1 MKKDA
6 GFDFSR
12 SNTQVNFI
20 LLITLACIMSVNIF
34 PGCQVQSEEY
44 RPGLIGIYYS
54 EPNFTSIKAITIL
67 TSLEQN
73 WNEEVDFETG
83 SSGVWNGYII
93 APVDGDISFHLETNK
108 IATLAIGKD
117 HQTESNQDQASTTLV
132 VQMEKNRIYPIR
144 VTFINGGQQS
154 DYGYFNIKWHWD
166 KQDLTS
172 IPVANIK
179 HSDQNLADLAWLSE
193 LDEEPV
199 DKSQFLTVPGK
210 HVIVYYE
217 PGRFAA
223 WPANNG
229 IWNWGDEILVGFLR
243 AFYKENKYHH
253 SIDRTKPS
261 QSVLARSLD
270 GGETWIVE
278 DPENY
283 IGDGSD
289 FVDLKNEINFTNP
302 NLAMRFTKKGFFTS
316 YTRGKSWDGPFKFPN
331 FKVGEITT
339 RTDYI
344 VNGQKN
350 CLFFLSAK
358 DKSVKATLQDRS
370 FCAQTTDGGKTIKF
384 ISWMAE
390 TDTIRSVMSSTV
402 RMSKSHL
409 ITALRRRY
417 DPTSDQKTT
426 LPKNYID
433 VHESLDNGKTWNFLH
448 KIAETDRG
456 MRNGNPPSLVK
467 LPDGRICVTYGY
479 RNIPYSI
486 RARISADKGKT
497 WSKEILLRDDA
508 RKFDI
513 GYTQSVVREDGNIV
527 TLYYYTT
534 EAKKEMHIAA
544 TIWDPDNVK

>member
-1 MKKDA
+1 MIVIA
-6 GFDFSR
+6 
-12 SNTQVNFI
+12 
-20 LLITLACIMSVNIF
+20 ITFFAC
-34 PGCQVQSEEY
+34 QQSDSQY
-44 RPGLIGIYYS
+44 KPGLVGIYYS
-54 EPNFTSIKAITIL
+54 EPNLTSIKAITVL

-73 WNEEVDFETG
+73 WNEEIDFETG
-83 SSGVWNGYII
+83 SSGIWHGYII
-93 APVDGDISFHLETNK
+93 APANGDISFYLETNK
-108 IATLAIGKD
+108 IAILAIGKD
-117 HQTESNQDQASTTLV
+117 YQTESNQDQASTILS
-132 VQMEKNRIYPIR
+132 VQMEKDRAYPIR
-144 VTFINGGQQS
+144 VKFYNDGKKS
-154 DYGYFNIKWHWD
+154 DYGYFNIKWKWD
-166 KQDLTS
+166 KREVTS

-179 HSDQNLADLAWLSE
+179 HSDQDLEELAWLSE
-193 LDEEPV
+193 LDQDPV

-210 HVIVYYE
+210 HVIIYYE
-217 PGRFAA
+217 PGRFGA

-229 IWNWGDEILVGFLR
+229 IWNWGDEILVGFLK
-243 AFYKENKYHH
+243 AHYKENQFHH
-253 SIDRTKPS
+253 SIDRSKPS

-270 GGETWIVE
+270 GGATWTIE
-278 DPENY
+278 DPENFVR
-283 IGDGSD
+283 DGNE
-289 FVDLKNEINFTNP
+289 FVEMRNEINFTNP

-331 FKVGEITT
+331 FHVGEIST

-344 VNGQKN
+344 VNGQNN
-350 CLFFLSAK
+350 CLLFLSAK

-402 RMSKSHL
+402 RMSESHL

-417 DPTSDQKTT
+417 DPPSDQKKM
-426 LPKNYID
+426 LPQNYID
-433 VHESLDNGKTWNFLH
+433 IHESLDNGKTWNYLY
-448 KIAETDRG
+448 KIADTDRG

-486 RARISADKGKT
+486 RARISGDKGKT
-497 WSKEILLRDDA
+497 WNKEILLRDDA

-513 GYTQSVVREDGNIV
+513 GYTQSVVRKDGKIV
-527 TLYYYTT
+527 TVYYYTT

-544 TIWDPDNVK
+544 TIWDPDHVFIN